1 MSKDLKAKV
10 TLDVAS
16 ATKKLDALAKHINR
30 VNAAVNKTSSQ
41 AGKMTNAL
49 NKTIPKITKAK
60 QATDKWANSA
70 SKVNKQYQKTENV
83 LGGVGKKLKGLAATY
98 LGVMGAQAVI
108 GTADIITSAE
118 NKLTYANGGDADLTQ
133 ETMDKVYAAAQRSR
147 GEYTSMLSDVSKLM
161 TLANDSF
168 QNNTD
173 NAIRFQEIMSKAYT
187 IGGASAAEQASSMYQ
202 LVQALGS
209 GVLQGDELR
218 SVREGAPIAYKKI
231 EEFAQGVLNTEESLK
246 DLASQGYITSDIIVA
261 AIMNAESEIENA
273 FNNTKMTFD
282 QAFNSIKNTAVKAF
296 EPVLQQLNKMLN
308 SDGGRAIIDGIEFA
322 LVALANVIIWVMDI
336 FGRFFNWCADNW
348 YWLQWVVAGVVAAL
362 VVHLGILAAQAVWA
376 GLKAFWAFITGM
388 SPLYVWIVV
397 IGAVVAAIVWLA
409 NTAVTGCNFIFYALL
424 MVAAGLVLVAL
435 LTQTW
440 WLLWVALAVVV
451 VALIIK
457 FIEQI
462 VGAVYWLGAVCYN
475 IGAGIANFFVAC
487 FNWIMAAG
495 YNAIAGI
502 ANFCIALYDTAGAVA
517 QNIGIAFSNAWNGAM
532 ASFWD
537 FIASCVEGLDWLAKP
552 LSAIA
557 ELFGESFDYE
567 SFSAGLRNKADT
579 YAGKQQDYVDV
590 GAVWDAGM
598 STVEYQDLG
607 DAWANGMNTFEYKDL
622 GDAYNNGAA
631 KGAEWSNAIGEY
643 GNNLK
648 EKISGFSVDGLLENI
663 LNTDKML
670 GSNDSL
676 PDPNNP
682 AYSVGGAYDPS
693 GANDDIQK
701 ALDDINGNTDAI
713 SDKMDLTDD
722 DLEYLRRIA
731 EMEWK
736 KEFTTATVKVD
747 MSNYNTLNGDADLDG
762 IVEKLADKLQEELD
776 AVANGVYA

>member
-1 MSKDLKAKV
+1 MSKNLKAKV

-16 ATKKLDALAKHINR
+16 ATKKLDALAKHINN
-30 VNAAVNKTSSQ
+30 VNKAVNKTSSQ
-41 AGKMTNAL
+41 TGKMTTAL

-60 QATDKWANSA
+60 QATDKWATSA
-70 SKVNKQYQKTENV
+70 SKVNTQYKKTESI
-83 LGGVGKKLKGLAATY
+83 LGGVGKTLKGLAATY
-98 LGVMGAQAVI
+98 LGVMGLTAVKN
-108 GTADIITSAE
+108 TSDLITSAE
-118 NKLTYANGGDADLTQ
+118 NKLTYANGGDATLTQ
-133 ETMDKVYAAAQRSR
+133 DTMDKVYAAAQRSR

-231 EEFAQGVLNTEESLK
+231 EEFAQGVLHTEESLK

-261 AIMNAESEIENA
+261 AIMNAEEEIESA
-273 FNNTKMTFD
+273 FNSTRKTFD
-282 QAFNSIKNTAVKAF
+282 QAFNDIKNTAVKAF
-296 EPVLQQLNKMLN
+296 EPVLQRLNKMLN
-308 SDGGRAIIDGIEFA
+308 SDGGRAIIDGIKFA
-322 LVALANVIIWVMDI
+322 LIGLANVLLWVFDV
-336 FGRFFNWCADNW
+336 FARFFDWCADNW
-348 YWLQWVVAGVVAAL
+348 YWLQWVVVGVIAAL
-362 VVHLGILAAQAVWA
+362 VVHLTILAAQAVWA
-376 GLKAFWAFITGM
+376 GLKAFWAFITGL

-397 IGAVVAAIVWLA
+397 IGIVVAAIVWLA

-440 WLLWVALAVVV
+440 WLLWVALAVAVT
-451 VALIIK
+451 ALIIK

-462 VGAVYWLGAVCYN
+462 VGAVYWLGAVAYN
-475 IGAGIANFFVAC
+475 IGTGIANFFVAC
-487 FNWIMAAG
+487 FNWILAAG
-495 YNAIAGI
+495 HNAMAGI
-502 ANFCIALYDTAGAVA
+502 ANFCIALCDTATAVA

-537 FIASCVEGLDWLAKP
+537 FIAGCMEGLDWLAKP

-567 SFSAGLRNKADT
+567 SFTANLRGKADT
-579 YAGKQQDYVDV
+579 YSGKQQDYVDV
-590 GAVWDAGM
+590 GAVWDAGI

-607 DAWANGMNTFEYKDL
+607 DAWTNGMNTFEYKDL

-631 KGAEWSNAIGEY
+631 KGAEWSNAIGDF
-643 GNNLK
+643 GSNLK
-648 EKISGFSVDGLLENI
+648 EQISGFSIGGLLDSV
-663 LNTDKML
+663 LNTDELL
-670 GSNDSL
+670 GANGSL

-693 GANDDIQK
+693 GADDDIKK
-701 ALDDINGNTDAI
+701 ALDDINGNT
-713 SDKMDLTDD
+713 SDIKDGLDLTED
-722 DLEYLRRIA
+722 DLEYLRKIA

-736 KEFTTATVKVD
+736 KEFTTATIQVD

-762 IVEKLADKLQEELD
+762 IVEKLGSKLREELD